1 MAGTIF
7 GNESRNGSY
16 WGYVD
21 KYKRLMEFE
30 DRDAYLEYISELD
43 DTVTEPYWKQQ
54 GSYSF
59 GGNN

>member
-1 MAGTIF
+1 MTGTIF

-16 WGYVD
+16 WGYVG

-30 DRDAYLEYISELD
+30 DRDAYLDYISELN
-43 DTVTEPYWKQQ
+43 DTVTEPYWKQR

-59 GGNN
+59 GKNN